1 MGWRIRLR
9 YNRDMKNMSLFLLF
23 VSLVPSVFGYSAEE
37 LLEAVP
43 AECSDE
49 AYLRFNETGN
59 RTEWGKP
66 YGQRTTVIEQLIDA
80 EEKEGK
86 GRFLPKLAE
95 FLEALLAMR
104 TWTLNAHDGALKSFN
119 NEQPIVELGSAR
131 LGLSVARAVTLF
143 GGKLPADLVRR
154 ARAELERRIFEPY
167 LKTAAEAKA
176 DPKRTKFSISEHWWF
191 RTCNNWNA
199 VCHSLVVRSATRVLS
214 GRNVGTCDDR
224 RIRRG
229 RLDDEMRGPHL
240 YVFKKLGIF
249 KNTLSREEGKVKEW
263 PMSDKVKAEIEARM
277 KAVGL
282 LD

>member
-1 MGWRIRLR
+1 
-9 YNRDMKNMSLFLLF
+9 MSLFLLF

-143 GGKLPADLVRR
+143 GDKLPADLVRR

-199 VCHSLVVRSATRVLS
+199 VCHSLVVRSALVYYPEGTSERATIVASAVDALMTRCGVPASTSSRSSASSRTRSRAKRARSRS
-214 GRNVGTCDDR
+214 GRCPTR
-224 RIRRG
+224 
-229 RLDDEMRGPHL
+229 
-240 YVFKKLGIF
+240 
-249 KNTLSREEGKVKEW
+249 SRPRSRPV
-263 PMSDKVKAEIEARM
+263 
-277 KAVGL
+277 
-282 LD
+282 